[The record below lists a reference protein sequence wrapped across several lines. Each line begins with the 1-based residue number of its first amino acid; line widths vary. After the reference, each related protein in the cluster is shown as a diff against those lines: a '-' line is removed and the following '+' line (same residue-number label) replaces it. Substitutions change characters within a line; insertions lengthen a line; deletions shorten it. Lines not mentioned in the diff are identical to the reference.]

1 MQLTGRINIKEWC
14 LWTIRAFVRNVI
26 QSSHGRELKYL
37 YQWESDEELI
47 FVWTSFR
54 IFKILK
60 VTCCSFGFSLASS
73 LKKRTES
80 ITLFSRVTCFYIFTL
95 SRMKCKL
102 LYTCFP
108 FWLAFCVGSVCCGLP
123 DYPLGIA
130 TQSWSHLVGVHY
142 LAGSLALKC
151 LYNASHNNVKN
162 LANLMLHI
170 SFLNAPVNSSS
181 AHPLLRILAGNLLTI
196 LSRGWGIWNFT
207 TGRPFAYHMMTLL
220 PKLTI
225 L

>member
-1 MQLTGRINIKEWC
+1 M
-14 LWTIRAFVRNVI
+14 
-26 QSSHGRELKYL
+26 
-37 YQWESDEELI
+37 
-47 FVWTSFR
+47 WTSFR

-60 VTCCSFGFSLASS
+60 VTCCSFDFSLASS

-102 LYTCFP
+102 LYTWLPILIGFLCWFCLLWFARLPPWYCYTKVKP
-108 FWLAFCVGSVCCGLP
+108 FSWCSLLSGKFGIKVLVQCESIMWKTWQTWCCIFL
-123 DYPLGIA
+123 
-130 TQSWSHLVGVHY
+130 
-142 LAGSLALKC
+142 SLMRQL
-151 LYNASHNNVKN
+151 
-162 LANLMLHI
+162 
-170 SFLNAPVNSSS
+170 NSSS

-207 TGRPFAYHMMTLL
+207 TGQPFAYPMMTLL